1 MNLEDFAFVIRR
13 RREEND
19 LTQQELAQRSGVHLR
34 SINAIESG
42 KANPSFSTL
51 EKLAEVLNL
60 ELILRRP

>member
-1 MNLEDFAFVIRR
+1 MNFESFAFTLRR
-13 RREEND
+13 RREEYD
-19 LTQQELAQRSGVHLR
+19 LTQQELAQRSGINLR

-60 ELILRRP
+60 ELIIRRP